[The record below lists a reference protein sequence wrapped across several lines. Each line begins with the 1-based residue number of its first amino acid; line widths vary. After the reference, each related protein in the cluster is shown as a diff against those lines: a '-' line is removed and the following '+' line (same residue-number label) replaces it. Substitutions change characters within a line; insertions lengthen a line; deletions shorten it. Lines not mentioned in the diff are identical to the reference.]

1 MPFAEGQDDS
11 EVDHVSAD
19 ALQHTF
25 GTNNLDHLLTVHL
38 FFLTRRLARC
48 PLLHFQ
54 ETGISYESRWIMT
67 LPTLTYWT
75 FYSDAYAT
83 VNVLVSN
90 ASAFR
95 TLSLYYLS
103 VSSLL
108 PCLCRPH
115 FILPAFSHAV
125 MIQGIKKKN
134 GRDALS
140 LYLLRSIAFLHCWR
154 GFPTFLDGCLVPC
167 PAPRFHQRFLSE
179 PASKF
184 IVFVV
189 LLLLCTL

>member
-11 EVDHVSAD
+11 EVDHDSAE

-38 FFLTRRLARC
+38 FFLIRRLARC

-54 ETGISYESRWIMT
+54 GTGISYEGRWIMT

-75 FYSDAYAT
+75 FYSDAYAI

-95 TLSLYYLS
+95 TLSLLPVGQLFASLS
-103 VSSLL
+103 VQASFYFTCLLSRSHDPEDKEEEWKGCIVALSTAINSLPALLARLPDISRRL
-108 PCLCRPH
+108 PC
-115 FILPAFSHAV
+115 S
-125 MIQGIKKKN
+125 
-134 GRDALS
+134 LS
-140 LYLLRSIAFLHCWR
+140 CTS
-154 GFPTFLDGCLVPC
+154 PSSKVP
-167 PAPRFHQRFLSE
+167 
-179 PASKF
+179 
-184 IVFVV
+184 V
-189 LLLLCTL
+189 